1 MVRAI
6 FFTAFPFGVA
16 REPIFE
22 LGEVPKVPGPAFQ
35 QFGD

>member
-6 FFTAFPFGVA
+6 FFTAFSLQGLA

-22 LGEVPKVPGPAFQ
+22 LGEVPKVPIPAFQ
-35 QFGD
+35 QRG